1 MPSRVVRRLV
11 GKDTAQQNPC
21 LFDHLVG
28 AREQR
33 RWHFVTERL
42 GGLEIDHQLELPVG
56 NSRRTADRGK
66 LAAMDSRSFL
76 AQKTVRGATARN
88 VGRRRTPVRPV
99 PSECPKLI
107 VDIWVFWRGI
117 GRLRTGASPGSRRF
131 ASRKRRATWTTGICA
146 KLAL

>member
-1 MPSRVVRRLV
+1 MRSNTMPSRVVRRLV

-56 NSRRTADRGK
+56 NSRRTAERRWIRGP
-66 LAAMDSRSFL
+66 SW
-76 AQKTVRGATARN
+76 QKTVRGGNRAERRAQAELLFGQSLANARN
-88 VGRRRTPVRPV
+88 
-99 PSECPKLI
+99 
-107 VDIWVFWRGI
+107 
-117 GRLRTGASPGSRRF
+117 
-131 ASRKRRATWTTGICA
+131 
-146 KLAL
+146 

>member
-42 GGLEIDHQLELPVG
+42 GGLEIDHQLELRRLLDRQFCRVG
-56 NSRRTADRGK
+56 PFENFIYESSGSFEVVCPEGSK
-66 LAAMDSRSFL
+66 SRSAVVSCL
-76 AQKTVRGATARN
+76 GDRHVGTPSTEGGMSMKRRELTTLQVCCCRPATATETKAC
-88 VGRRRTPVRPV
+88 RR
-99 PSECPKLI
+99 
-107 VDIWVFWRGI
+107 
-117 GRLRTGASPGSRRF
+117 
-131 ASRKRRATWTTGICA
+131 
-146 KLAL
+146 

>member
-42 GGLEIDHQLELPVG
+42 GGLEIDHQLELSVG
-56 NSRRTADRGK
+56 NSRRTAERRWIRGPSWRKK
-66 LAAMDSRSFL
+66 LCGG
-76 AQKTVRGATARN
+76 QPRGTSGA
-88 VGRRRTPVRPV
+88 GRTPVRPV

>member
-42 GGLEIDHQLELPVG
+42 GGLEIDHQLEL
-56 NSRRTADRGK
+56 SRCLHGQVDRL
-66 LAAMDSRSFL
+66 LAF
-76 AQKTVRGATARN
+76 
-88 VGRRRTPVRPV
+88 
-99 PSECPKLI
+99 
-107 VDIWVFWRGI
+107 
-117 GRLRTGASPGSRRF
+117 
-131 ASRKRRATWTTGICA
+131 
-146 KLAL
+146 